1 MLKLQQKKTMIS
13 RNQIDR
19 LFVAGLLILMLLF
32 FLTSCCPKITES
44 ITTKVDTL
52 YVYKTDT
59 VIVHEVDTFR
69 TEFNVDSLL
78 DILNGPIPANQTL
91 STNTHKGVTTKLS
104 VKNGKLVCES
114 TIDSL
119 QAVIDS
125 VRSSVV
131 TITNDVV
138 KIKEVKKPDSFMQRL
153 YKWTFWIL
161 IALVVGYIVAKTQ
174 TYWTKFMPIK

>member
-1 MLKLQQKKTMIS
+1 M
-13 RNQIDR
+13 DR
-19 LFVAGLLILMLLF
+19 KILIIIAVVF
-32 FLTSCCPKITES
+32 SSCCKNITES

-52 YVYKTDT
+52 YVYRTDT
-59 VIVHEVDTFR
+59 VTVHEVDTFM

-78 DILNGPIPANQTL
+78 DILNAPVDRTL
-91 STNTHKGVTTKLS
+91 STSTHKGVTTRLS
-104 VKNGKLVCES
+104 VRNGKLICSS

-119 QAVIDS
+119 QHVIDS

-161 IALVVGYIVAKTQ
+161 IALGVGYVIAKTQ
-174 TYWTKFMPIK
+174 TYWTRFIPFK

>member
-1 MLKLQQKKTMIS
+1 MIS
-13 RNQIDR
+13 RTQIDR
-19 LFVAGLLILMLLF
+19 LLLAALLITMLLF
-32 FLTSCCPKITES
+32 FFTSCCPKITES

-59 VIVHEVDTFR
+59 VTIHEVDTFR

-78 DILNGPIPANQTL
+78 TILNAPIPTTKKL
-91 STNTHKGVTTKLS
+91 STNTHKGVTTTLS

-119 QAVIDS
+119 EHVIDS
-125 VRSSVV
+125 VRSSVITV
-131 TITNDVV
+131 TNDVV
-138 KIKEVKKPDSFMQRL
+138 KIKEVKKPDSFMQRM

-161 IALVVGYIVAKTQ
+161 IAVVVGYIVAKTQ
-174 TYWTKFMPIK
+174 TYWTRFIPFK

>member
-1 MLKLQQKKTMIS
+1 MIS

-19 LFVAGLLILMLLF
+19 LLLAAFLITMLLF

-59 VIVHEVDTFR
+59 ITIHEVDTFK

-78 DILNGPIPANQTL
+78 TILNAPIPTTKVL
-91 STNTHKGVTTKLS
+91 SYNMHKGVTTRLLI
-104 VKNGKLVCES
+104 KNGKLVCES

-119 QAVIDS
+119 KAVIDS
-125 VRSSVV
+125 IQSTVITV
-131 TITNDVV
+131 TNDVIKV
-138 KIKEVKKPDSFMQRL
+138 KEVKRPDSMMQRI

-161 IALVVGYIVAKTQ
+161 IAICIGYIIAKTQ
-174 TYWTKFMPIK
+174 TYWTRFIPFK